1 MSIFTKNGVFDY
13 VYTKVIAEYPN
24 AYISSKYEP
33 VVPNFPA
40 VVVREI
46 GNFSNPSNV
55 TFSGSQDVWTSTF
68 EVQIQSNDANTPV
81 SESYGILAVVDSAFT
96 DLTYIKQ
103 GVNVIDEGSRGTYRL
118 TATYRRITGIAD
130 SMPS

>member
-40 VVVREI
+40 VFVREI

-103 GVNVIDEGSRGTYRL
+103 GMNVIDDGSRGTYRL

>member
-40 VVVREI
+40 VFVREI

-103 GVNVIDEGSRGTYRL
+103 GVNVIDDGSRGTYRL